1 MLDCSYCNVITT
13 CETIQVLREKGAAG
27 FDSPTKLLRQEP
39 RNRHGISGSHRL
51 RLQFLAARTG
61 GRKPCRFSQELPG
74 LSTRSSR
81 RPRLTAG
88 ASVVATPKHLEAI
101 MATTS
106 RRTRIAQ
113 PSANIISFDQARQ
126 RRAAQAQQ
134 PRELDP
140 LDVLETALN
149 IYIGALRG
157 MVQDVRAKGR
167 GA

>member
-27 FDSPTKLLRQEP
+27 FGHSKERCGKSR
-39 RNRHGISGSHRL
+39 RNRHRL
-51 RLQFLAARTG
+51 RGSLYFCLQFLAARWEG
-61 GRKPCRFSQELPG
+61 ASPAGFRKVPRLTNP
-74 LSTRSSR
+74 SSR
-81 RPRLTAG
+81 RPVWSRVQRFLQTGTLEALM
-88 ASVVATPKHLEAI
+88 ATP
-101 MATTS
+101 S
-106 RRTRIAQ
+106 RRMRAAQ
-113 PSANIISFDQARQ
+113 PSAKILSFDQARQ

-134 PRELDP
+134 PREPDP